1 MISKFEL
8 DRLAEKYETKDFI
21 KDDPVQF
28 IHRYKN
34 KQDIELAGFISS
46 LFAYG
51 NRKMFIKK
59 LDDLFNRTNHDVLNY
74 VKNGDFK
81 NLKGFEYRFS
91 KDYDI
96 IPIFDILHNLYTES
110 NGLEELFSYYFI
122 EDRGENYD
130 HFLDKVVDY
139 FYARAPKNAGQGF
152 YHMIPNPKN
161 CGAMKRMNMYLRW
174 MVRKSAVDKGIWT
187 FMKPK
192 DLYIPLDV
200 HVARQ
205 SRDMG
210 LLNRKSNDYK
220 ATKELTQKLK
230 EFSSEDP
237 IKYDFALFAFGVEL
251 NKQKEI
257 IGAK

>member
-1 MISKFEL
+1 
-8 DRLAEKYETKDFI
+8 
-21 KDDPVQF
+21 
-28 IHRYKN
+28 
-34 KQDIELAGFISS
+34 
-46 LFAYG
+46 
-51 NRKMFIKK
+51 
-59 LDDLFNRTNHDVLNY
+59 
-74 VKNGDFK
+74 
-81 NLKGFEYRFS
+81 
-91 KDYDI
+91 
-96 IPIFDILHNLYTES
+96 
-110 NGLEELFSYYFI
+110 
-122 EDRGENYD
+122 
-130 HFLDKVVDY
+130 
-139 FYARAPKNAGQGF
+139 
-152 YHMIPNPKN
+152 MIPNPN
-161 CGAMKRMNMYLRW
+161 NGGAMKRMCMYLRW